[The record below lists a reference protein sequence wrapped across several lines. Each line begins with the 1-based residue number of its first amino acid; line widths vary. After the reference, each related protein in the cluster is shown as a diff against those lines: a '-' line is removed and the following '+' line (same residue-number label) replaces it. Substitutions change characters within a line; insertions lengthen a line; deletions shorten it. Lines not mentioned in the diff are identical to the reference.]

1 MARHLLF
8 LAPMPE
14 RFAFVLGVALFLALP
29 GSPTAAEPWEQA
41 LPSPPGGRVEVEIDL
56 GDGLRP
62 DPGSLVL
69 RSHQVDEVRVEVVSD
84 GWGSW
89 NVESELEEKAGRI
102 RVEVRVTGAT
112 TWMFGGPNVRV
123 RIWVPEK
130 TSVDIR
136 SKGGPVRI
144 EDLVGSVRL
153 RARDGDAEIR
163 GIEGPVKLRVE
174 DGDAEIEEI
183 RGDLD
188 VSCTDGAIRAIWV
201 SGDVEARTTEGA
213 IVLEHVGGHVVA
225 KTLSGDIEVAEVS
238 GPVEARTEHGHLR
251 VAFVAVP
258 EGSLIVER
266 GNIDV
271 RFPADTNALLDAE
284 VTRGEIEIAEGLIS
298 NGDVTARHARGT
310 LGAGGPRLVLRSSQG
325 WIRVHGR

>member
-1 MARHLLF
+1 MAHRLLS

-14 RFAFVLGVALFLALP
+14 RFAFLLGVTLSVALLCSPAL
-29 GSPTAAEPWEQA
+29 TEPWEQA
-41 LPSPPGGRVEVEIDL
+41 LPAGPGGMVEVELDL

-62 DPGSLVL
+62 DPGSLTL
-69 RSHQVDEVRVEVVSD
+69 RSHHVDEVRVEVVSG

-89 NVESELEEKAGRI
+89 NVEPKVEEKAGRI

-112 TWMFGGPNVRV
+112 SWMFGGPNVRV

-130 TSVDIR
+130 TSVDLR

-153 RARDGDAEIR
+153 RSRDGDVEIR
-163 GIEGPVKLRVE
+163 GIEGPVKLRVQ
-174 DGDAEIEEI
+174 DGDVEIEEI

-188 VSCTDGAIRAIWV
+188 VSCTDGAIRAIWI
-201 SGDVEARTTEGA
+201 SGNVEARTTDGA
-213 IVLEHVGGHVVA
+213 IVLEHVGGRAVA
-225 KTLSGDIEVAEVS
+225 KTLSGDIEVSEVS
-238 GPVEARTEHGHLR
+238 GPVEARTEQGQLR
-251 VAFVAVP
+251 VAFVAGP

-271 RFPADTNALLDAE
+271 RFPADANALLDAE
-284 VTRGEIEIAEGLIS
+284 VTRGEVEIAEGLIS
-298 NGDVTARHARGT
+298 NGDVSAQHARGRI
-310 LGAGGPRLVLRSSQG
+310 GAGGPRLVLRSSQG